1 MFENI
6 LLIVTSLFTM
16 INPLGVVPIF
26 ISLTETFS
34 YTESRR
40 VAIKAS
46 LISFITLTLFALS
59 GKVIFDFFGISVDG
73 LKVIGGILFFIMG
86 YEMLRGRTV
95 PKKMENES
103 NANFGGE
110 VAITPLAIPMIT
122 GPGSITMV
130 IILMQSADTVLKK
143 GEIIGGIFIVTI
155 LTAIILISGR
165 KLMSFLG
172 PSGSNV
178 MMRLMG
184 LIVMLIAVEF
194 FFSGITPYIQ
204 KIVMSINSLS

>member
-1 MFENI
+1 MIEE
-6 LLIVTSLFTM
+6 LLLYITSLFTM
-16 INPLGVVPIF
+16 INPLGVVPLF
-26 ISLTETFS
+26 ISLTDSFTPS
-34 YTESRR
+34 ESRR

-46 LISFITLTLFALS
+46 VISFITLTLFALT
-59 GKVIFDFFGISVDG
+59 GKILFDFFGISVDG

-95 PKKMENES
+95 PKKMDNETNS
-103 NANFGGE
+103 NFGKE
-110 VAITPLAIPMIT
+110 VAITPIAIPMIT

-130 IILMQSADTVLKK
+130 IILMQSADSIFKK
-143 GEIIGGIFIVTI
+143 AEIISAIFVVTF

-178 MMRLMG
+178 LMRLMG

-194 FFSGITPYIQ
+194 FFSGITPYIY
-204 KIVMSINSLS
+204 KIVESIP

>member
-6 LLIVTSLFTM
+6 LLYVTLLFTM
-16 INPLGVVPIF
+16 INPLAVVPIF
-26 ISLTETFS
+26 ISLTDSFS
-34 YTESRR
+34 LAESRR
-40 VAIKAS
+40 VAVKAS
-46 LISFITLTLFALS
+46 LVSFITLTLFALS

-95 PKKMENES
+95 PKKVENES
-103 NANFGGE
+103 NDNFGGE

-122 GPGSITMV
+122 GTGSITMV
-130 IILMQSADTVLKK
+130 IIFMQSADSILMK
-143 GEIIGGIFIVTI
+143 GEIISGILIVTFF
-155 LTAIILISGR
+155 TAIILISGR

-194 FFSGITPYIQ
+194 FFAGITPYIY
-204 KIVMSINSLS
+204 KIVENMP

>member
-1 MFENI
+1 MLENI

-26 ISLTETFS
+26 ISLTDSFS
-34 YTESRR
+34 AKESKR

-46 LISFITLTLFALS
+46 FVSFISLTLFALS

-95 PKKMENES
+95 PKKVENES

-130 IILMQSADTVLKK
+130 IILMQSADSVLKK
-143 GEIIGGIFIVTI
+143 GEIIFGIFVVIL

-165 KLMSFLG
+165 RLMNFLG

-194 FFSGITPYIQ
+194 FFAGITPYIQ
-204 KIVMSINSLS
+204 KIVEVVG

>member
-1 MFENI
+1 
-6 LLIVTSLFTM
+6 M
-16 INPLGVVPIF
+16 INPLGVVPLF
-26 ISLTETFS
+26 ISLTDSFTPS
-34 YTESRR
+34 ESRG

-46 LISFITLTLFALS
+46 VISFITLTLFALT
-59 GKVIFDFFGISVDG
+59 GKILFDFFGISVDG

-95 PKKMENES
+95 PKKMDNET
-103 NANFGGE
+103 NRNFGKE
-110 VAITPLAIPMIT
+110 VAITPIAIPMVT

-130 IILMQSADTVLKK
+130 IILMQGADSIFKK
-143 GEIIGGIFIVTI
+143 AEIISAIFIVTF

-165 KLMSFLG
+165 KLMSLLG

-178 MMRLMG
+178 LMRLMG

-194 FFSGITPYIQ
+194 FFSGITPYIY
-204 KIVMSINSLS
+204 KIVESMP

>member
-16 INPLGVVPIF
+16 INPLGVVPLF
-26 ISLTETFS
+26 ISLTDSFS
-34 YTESRR
+34 VAESRR

-46 LISFITLTLFALS
+46 VISFITLTLFALT
-59 GKVIFDFFGISVDG
+59 GKIIFDFFGISVDG

-95 PKKMENES
+95 PKKMDNES
-103 NANFGGE
+103 NSNFGHE

-130 IILMQSADTVLKK
+130 IILMQGADSIMKK
-143 GEIIGGIFIVTI
+143 GEIISGIFMVTL

-204 KIVMSINSLS
+204 KIVLSIS

>member
-1 MFENI
+1 MFDNI
-6 LLIVTSLFTM
+6 LLYITSLFTM

-26 ISLTETFS
+26 ISLTDSFS
-34 YTESRR
+34 VAESRR

-46 LISFITLTLFALS
+46 IISFITLTLFALT
-59 GKVIFDFFGISVDG
+59 GKILFDFFGISVDG

-95 PKKMENES
+95 PKKMDNES
-103 NANFGGE
+103 NTNFGRE

-130 IILMQSADTVLKK
+130 IILMQSADTVFKK
-143 GEIIGGIFIVTI
+143 GELIAGIFIVT
-155 LTAIILISGR
+155 LFTAIILISGR
-165 KLMSFLG
+165 KLMGFLG

-194 FFSGITPYIQ
+194 FFSGITPYIY
-204 KIVMSINSLS
+204 KIVELMP

>member
-1 MFENI
+1 MIEE
-6 LLIVTSLFTM
+6 LLLYITSLFTM
-16 INPLGVVPIF
+16 INPLGVVPLF
-26 ISLTETFS
+26 ISLTDSFTPA
-34 YTESRR
+34 ESRR

-46 LISFITLTLFALS
+46 VISFITLTLFSLT
-59 GKVIFDFFGISVDG
+59 GKILFDFFGISVDG

-95 PKKMENES
+95 PKKMENETNKS
-103 NANFGGE
+103 FGKE

-130 IILMQSADTVLKK
+130 IILMQSADTIVKK
-143 GEIIGGIFIVTI
+143 GEIISGIFIVTL

-165 KLMSFLG
+165 KLISFLG

-178 MMRLMG
+178 LMRLMG

-194 FFSGITPYIQ
+194 FFSGITPYIY
-204 KIVMSINSLS
+204 KIVEAMPKL

>member
-1 MFENI
+1 MFDNI
-6 LLIVTSLFTM
+6 LLYITSLFTM

-26 ISLTETFS
+26 ISLTDSFS
-34 YTESRR
+34 VAESRR

-46 LISFITLTLFALS
+46 IISFITLTLFALT
-59 GKVIFDFFGISVDG
+59 GKILFDFFGISVDG

-95 PKKMENES
+95 PKKMDNES
-103 NANFGGE
+103 NTNFGRE

-130 IILMQSADTVLKK
+130 IILMQSADTVFKK
-143 GEIIGGIFIVTI
+143 GELIAGIFIVT
-155 LTAIILISGR
+155 LFTAIILISGR

-194 FFSGITPYIQ
+194 FFSGITPYIY
-204 KIVMSINSLS
+204 KIVELMP

>member
-1 MFENI
+1 MIEE
-6 LLIVTSLFTM
+6 LLLYITSLFTM
-16 INPLGVVPIF
+16 INPLGVVPLF
-26 ISLTETFS
+26 ISLTDSFS
-34 YTESRR
+34 TAESRR

-46 LISFITLTLFALS
+46 VVSFITLVLFAIS

-73 LKVIGGILFFIMG
+73 LKVIGGILFFVMG

-103 NANFGGE
+103 NKNFGKE
-110 VAITPLAIPMIT
+110 VAITPIAIPMIT

-130 IILMQSADTVLKK
+130 IILMQSADSIIQKA
-143 GEIIGGIFIVTI
+143 EIISAIFVVTL

-165 KLMSFLG
+165 RLMSFLG

-178 MMRLMG
+178 LMRLMG

-194 FFSGITPYIQ
+194 FFSGITPYIY
-204 KIVMSINSLS
+204 KIVESMP

>member
-1 MFENI
+1 MIEVI
-6 LLIVTSLFTM
+6 LLYITSLFTM
-16 INPLGVVPIF
+16 INPLGVVPLF
-26 ISLTETFS
+26 ISLTDSFTPS
-34 YTESRR
+34 ESRG

-46 LISFITLTLFALS
+46 VISFITLTLFALT
-59 GKVIFDFFGISVDG
+59 GKILFDFFGISVDG

-95 PKKMENES
+95 PKKMDNET
-103 NANFGGE
+103 NRNFGKE
-110 VAITPLAIPMIT
+110 VAITPIAIPMIT

-130 IILMQSADTVLKK
+130 IILMQGADSIFKK
-143 GEIIGGIFIVTI
+143 AEIISAIFVVTF

-165 KLMSFLG
+165 KLMSLLG

-178 MMRLMG
+178 LMRLMG

-194 FFSGITPYIQ
+194 FFSGITPYIY
-204 KIVMSINSLS
+204 KIVESMP

>member
-6 LLIVTSLFTM
+6 LLYVTLLFTM
-16 INPLGVVPIF
+16 INPLAVVPIF
-26 ISLTETFS
+26 ISLTDSFS
-34 YTESRR
+34 VAESRR

-46 LISFITLTLFALS
+46 LVSFITLTLFALS

-95 PKKMENES
+95 PKKVDNES
-103 NANFGGE
+103 NDSFGGE

-130 IILMQSADTVLKK
+130 IIFMQSANSIIMK
-143 GEIIGGIFIVTI
+143 GEIIFGIFIVTI
-155 LTAIILISGR
+155 ITAIVLISGR
-165 KLMSFLG
+165 KLMSLLG

-194 FFSGITPYIQ
+194 FFAGITPYIY
-204 KIVMSINSLS
+204 KIVESMP

>member
-6 LLIVTSLFTM
+6 LLYVTLLFTM
-16 INPLGVVPIF
+16 INPLAVVPIF
-26 ISLTETFS
+26 ISLTDSFS
-34 YTESRR
+34 VAESRR

-46 LISFITLTLFALS
+46 LVSFITLTLFALS

-95 PKKMENES
+95 PKKVENES
-103 NANFGGE
+103 NDNFGGE

-130 IILMQSADTVLKK
+130 IILMQGADSIFMK
-143 GEIIGGIFIVTI
+143 GEIITGIFIVT
-155 LTAIILISGR
+155 LFTAIILISGR

-184 LIVMLIAVEF
+184 LIVMLISVEF
-194 FFSGITPYIQ
+194 FFTGITPYIY
-204 KIVMSINSLS
+204 KIVEGMP

>member
-1 MFENI
+1 MIEV
-6 LLIVTSLFTM
+6 LLLYITSLFTM
-16 INPLGVVPIF
+16 INPLGVVPLF
-26 ISLTETFS
+26 ISLTDSFTPS
-34 YTESRR
+34 ESRG

-46 LISFITLTLFALS
+46 VISFITLTLFALT
-59 GKVIFDFFGISVDG
+59 GKILFDFFGISVDG

-95 PKKMENES
+95 PKKMDNET
-103 NANFGGE
+103 NRNFGKE
-110 VAITPLAIPMIT
+110 VAITPIAIPMVT

-130 IILMQSADTVLKK
+130 IILMQGADSIFKK
-143 GEIIGGIFIVTI
+143 AEIISAIFIVTF

-165 KLMSFLG
+165 KLMSLLG

-178 MMRLMG
+178 LMRLMG

-194 FFSGITPYIQ
+194 FFSGITPYIY
-204 KIVMSINSLS
+204 KIVESMP

>member
-6 LLIVTSLFTM
+6 LLYVTLLFTM
-16 INPLGVVPIF
+16 INPLAVVPIF
-26 ISLTETFS
+26 ISLTDSFS
-34 YTESRR
+34 LAESRR
-40 VAIKAS
+40 VAVKAS
-46 LISFITLTLFALS
+46 LVSFITLTLFALS

-95 PKKMENES
+95 PKKVENES
-103 NANFGGE
+103 NDNFGGE

-130 IILMQSADTVLKK
+130 IIFMQSADSILMK
-143 GEIIGGIFIVTI
+143 GEIISGILIVTFF
-155 LTAIILISGR
+155 TAIILISGR

-194 FFSGITPYIQ
+194 FFAGITPYIY
-204 KIVMSINSLS
+204 KIVENMP

>member
-6 LLIVTSLFTM
+6 LLYVTLLFTM
-16 INPLGVVPIF
+16 INPLAVVPIF
-26 ISLTETFS
+26 ISLTDSFS
-34 YTESRR
+34 VAESRR

-46 LISFITLTLFALS
+46 LVSFITLTLFALS

-95 PKKMENES
+95 PKKVDNES
-103 NANFGGE
+103 NDSFGGE

-130 IILMQSADTVLKK
+130 IIFMQSANSIIMK
-143 GEIIGGIFIVTI
+143 GEIIFGILIVTI
-155 LTAIILISGR
+155 ITAIVLISGR
-165 KLMSFLG
+165 KLMSLLG

-194 FFSGITPYIQ
+194 FFAGITPYIY
-204 KIVMSINSLS
+204 KIVESMP

>member
-1 MFENI
+1 MIEVV
-6 LLIVTSLFTM
+6 LLYITSLFTM
-16 INPLGVVPIF
+16 INPLGVVPLF
-26 ISLTETFS
+26 ISLTDSFTPS
-34 YTESRR
+34 ESRG

-46 LISFITLTLFALS
+46 VISFITLTLFALT
-59 GKVIFDFFGISVDG
+59 GKILFDFFGISVDG

-95 PKKMENES
+95 PKKMDNET
-103 NANFGGE
+103 NRNFGKE
-110 VAITPLAIPMIT
+110 VAITPIAIPMIT

-130 IILMQSADTVLKK
+130 IILMQGADSIFKK
-143 GEIIGGIFIVTI
+143 AEIISAIFVVTF

-165 KLMSFLG
+165 KLMSLLG

-178 MMRLMG
+178 LMRLMG

-194 FFSGITPYIQ
+194 FFSGITPYIY
-204 KIVMSINSLS
+204 KIVESMP

>member
-6 LLIVTSLFTM
+6 LLYVTSLFTM

-26 ISLTETFS
+26 ISFTDSFS
-34 YTESRR
+34 TTESRK

-103 NANFGGE
+103 NDNFGGE

-130 IILMQSADTVLKK
+130 IILMQGANTVTEK
-143 GEIIGGIFIVTI
+143 GGIITGIFIVTF

-178 MMRLMG
+178 LMRLMG

-194 FFSGITPYIQ
+194 FFAGITPYIQ
-204 KIVMSINSLS
+204 KIVEVMP

>member
-6 LLIVTSLFTM
+6 LLYVTLLFTM
-16 INPLGVVPIF
+16 INPLAVVPIF
-26 ISLTETFS
+26 ISLTDSFS
-34 YTESRR
+34 VAESRR

-46 LISFITLTLFALS
+46 LVSFITLTLFALS

-95 PKKMENES
+95 PKKVDNES
-103 NANFGGE
+103 NDSFGGE

-130 IILMQSADTVLKK
+130 IIFMQSANSIIMK
-143 GEIIGGIFIVTI
+143 GEIIFGIFIVTI
-155 LTAIILISGR
+155 ITAIVLISGR
-165 KLMSFLG
+165 RLMSFLG

-194 FFSGITPYIQ
+194 FFAGITPYIY
-204 KIVMSINSLS
+204 KIVESMP

>member
-1 MFENI
+1 
-6 LLIVTSLFTM
+6 M
-16 INPLGVVPIF
+16 INPLGVVPLF
-26 ISLTETFS
+26 ISLTDSFTPS
-34 YTESRR
+34 ESRG

-46 LISFITLTLFALS
+46 VISFITLTLFALT
-59 GKVIFDFFGISVDG
+59 GKILFDFFGISVDG

-95 PKKMENES
+95 PKKMDNET
-103 NANFGGE
+103 NRNFGKE
-110 VAITPLAIPMIT
+110 VAITPIAIPMIT

-130 IILMQSADTVLKK
+130 IILMQGADSIFKK
-143 GEIIGGIFIVTI
+143 AEIISAIFVVTF

-165 KLMSFLG
+165 KLMSLLG

-178 MMRLMG
+178 LMRLMG

-194 FFSGITPYIQ
+194 FFSGITPYIY
-204 KIVMSINSLS
+204 KIVESMP

>member
-1 MFENI
+1 MYENI
-6 LLIVTSLFTM
+6 LLYVTSLFTM

-26 ISLTETFS
+26 ISLTDSFS
-34 YTESRR
+34 TNESRK

-46 LISFITLTLFALS
+46 LISFIILTLFALS

-103 NANFGGE
+103 NENFGGE

-130 IILMQSADTVLKK
+130 IILMQSADTFTEK
-143 GEIIGGIFIVTI
+143 GGIITGIFIVTF

-194 FFSGITPYIQ
+194 FFAGITPYIQ
-204 KIVMSINSLS
+204 KIAEAIK

>member
-6 LLIVTSLFTM
+6 LIYVTLLFTM
-16 INPLGVVPIF
+16 INPLAVVPIF
-26 ISLTETFS
+26 ISLTDSFS
-34 YTESRR
+34 VAESRG

-46 LISFITLTLFALS
+46 FVSFITLTLFALS

-95 PKKMENES
+95 PKKVENES

-130 IILMQSADTVLKK
+130 IIFMQDADSIFMK
-143 GEIIGGIFIVTI
+143 GEIITGIFIVT
-155 LTAIILISGR
+155 LFTAIILISGR
-165 KLMSFLG
+165 RLMSFLG

-194 FFSGITPYIQ
+194 FFAGITPYIY
-204 KIVMSINSLS
+204 KIVEAMP

>member
-6 LLIVTSLFTM
+6 LLYVTLLFTM
-16 INPLGVVPIF
+16 INPLAVVPIF
-26 ISLTETFS
+26 ISLTDSFS
-34 YTESRR
+34 VAESRR

-46 LISFITLTLFALS
+46 LVSFITLTLFALS
-59 GKVIFDFFGISVDG
+59 GKVIFDFFGISVAG

-95 PKKMENES
+95 PKKVDNES
-103 NANFGGE
+103 NESFGGE

-130 IILMQSADTVLKK
+130 IIFMQSANSIIMK
-143 GEIIGGIFIVTI
+143 GEIIFGIFIVTI
-155 LTAIILISGR
+155 ITAIVLISGR
-165 KLMSFLG
+165 RLMSFLG

-194 FFSGITPYIQ
+194 FFAGITPYIY
-204 KIVMSINSLS
+204 KIVESMP

>member
-6 LLIVTSLFTM
+6 LLNVTLLFTM
-16 INPLGVVPIF
+16 INPLAVVPIF
-26 ISLTETFS
+26 ISLTDSFS
-34 YTESRR
+34 MAESRR

-46 LISFITLTLFALS
+46 LVSFITLTLFALS
-59 GKVIFDFFGISVDG
+59 GKVVFDFFGISVNG
-73 LKVIGGILFFIMG
+73 LKIIGGILFFIMG
-86 YEMLRGRTV
+86 YEMLRGITV
-95 PKKMENES
+95 PKKVDTDS

-130 IILMQSADTVLKK
+130 IILMQSADSVFKK
-143 GEIIGGIFIVTI
+143 GEIITGIFIVTV

-172 PSGSNV
+172 PSGSKV

-184 LIVMLIAVEF
+184 LIVMLMAVEF
-194 FFSGITPYIQ
+194 FFAGITPYIY
-204 KIVMSINSLS
+204 KIVEAMP

>member
-1 MFENI
+1 MIENI
-6 LLIVTSLFTM
+6 LLYTMSLFTM
-16 INPLGVVPIF
+16 INPLAVVPLF
-26 ISLTETFS
+26 ISLTDSFS
-34 YTESRR
+34 VNESRR

-46 LISFITLTLFALS
+46 LISFMSLTLFALT
-59 GKVIFDFFGISVDG
+59 GKIIFDFFGISVDG

-95 PKKMENES
+95 PKRMDNET

-130 IILMQSADTVLKK
+130 IILMQGADSITNK
-143 GEIIGGIFIVTI
+143 GEIITGIFIVTF

-165 KLMSFLG
+165 RLMSFLG

-194 FFSGITPYIQ
+194 FFGGITPYIQ
-204 KIVMSINSLS
+204 KIAEAIK

>member
-6 LLIVTSLFTM
+6 LLYVTLLFTM
-16 INPLGVVPIF
+16 INPLAVVPIF
-26 ISLTETFS
+26 ISLTDSFS
-34 YTESRR
+34 VTESRR

-46 LISFITLTLFALS
+46 FVSFITLSLFALS

-95 PKKMENES
+95 PKKVDSES
-103 NANFGGE
+103 NDNFGGE

-130 IILMQSADTVLKK
+130 IIFMQSADSILIK
-143 GEIIGGIFIVTI
+143 GEIITGIFIVTI
-155 LTAIILISGR
+155 FTAIILISGR
-165 KLMSFLG
+165 KLMKFLG

-194 FFSGITPYIQ
+194 FFAGITPYIY
-204 KIVMSINSLS
+204 KIAEGMP

>member
-1 MFENI
+1 
-6 LLIVTSLFTM
+6 M
-16 INPLGVVPIF
+16 INPLGVVPLF
-26 ISLTETFS
+26 ISLTDSFTPS
-34 YTESRR
+34 VSRG

-46 LISFITLTLFALS
+46 VISFITLTLFALT
-59 GKVIFDFFGISVDG
+59 GKILFDFFGISVDG

-95 PKKMENES
+95 PKKMDNET
-103 NANFGGE
+103 NRNFGKE
-110 VAITPLAIPMIT
+110 VAITPIAIPMIT

-130 IILMQSADTVLKK
+130 IILMQGADSIFKK
-143 GEIIGGIFIVTI
+143 AEIISAIFVVTF

-165 KLMSFLG
+165 KLMSLLG

-178 MMRLMG
+178 LMRLMG

-194 FFSGITPYIQ
+194 FFSGITPYIY
-204 KIVMSINSLS
+204 KIVESMP

>member
-1 MFENI
+1 MFESV
-6 LLIVTSLFTM
+6 LLYVTSLFTM
-16 INPLGVVPIF
+16 INPLGVVPLF
-26 ISLTETFS
+26 ISLTDKFS
-34 YTESRR
+34 AAESRK

-59 GKVIFDFFGISVDG
+59 GKLIFDFFGILVNG
-73 LKVIGGILFFIMG
+73 LKVIGGIIFFIMG

-95 PKKMENES
+95 PKKMDNES
-103 NANFGGE
+103 NKNFGSE
-110 VAITPLAIPMIT
+110 IAITPLAIPMIT

-130 IILMQSADTVLKK
+130 IILMQGADSIMIKS
-143 GEIIGGIFIVTI
+143 EIITSIFIVLL
-155 LTAIILISGR
+155 LTVVILISGR
-165 KLMSFLG
+165 RLMNFLG

-194 FFSGITPYIQ
+194 FFSGITPYIH
-204 KIVMSINSLS
+204 KIMETTP

>member
-1 MFENI
+1 
-6 LLIVTSLFTM
+6 M
-16 INPLGVVPIF
+16 INPLGVVPLF
-26 ISLTETFS
+26 ISLTDSFTPS
-34 YTESRR
+34 ESRG

-46 LISFITLTLFALS
+46 VISFITLTLFALT
-59 GKVIFDFFGISVDG
+59 GKILFDFFGISVDG

-95 PKKMENES
+95 PKKMDNET
-103 NANFGGE
+103 NRNFGKE
-110 VAITPLAIPMIT
+110 VAITPIAIPMIT

-130 IILMQSADTVLKK
+130 IILMQGADSIFKK
-143 GEIIGGIFIVTI
+143 AEIISAIFVVTF

-165 KLMSFLG
+165 KLMSLLR

-178 MMRLMG
+178 LMRLMG

-194 FFSGITPYIQ
+194 FFSGITPYIY
-204 KIVMSINSLS
+204 KIVESMP

>member
-6 LLIVTSLFTM
+6 LLYVTLLFTM
-16 INPLGVVPIF
+16 INPLAVVPIF
-26 ISLTETFS
+26 ISLTDSFS
-34 YTESRR
+34 VAESRR

-46 LISFITLTLFALS
+46 LVSFITLTLFALS

-95 PKKMENES
+95 PKKVDNES
-103 NANFGGE
+103 NDSFGGE

-130 IILMQSADTVLKK
+130 IIFMQSANSIIMK
-143 GEIIGGIFIVTI
+143 GEIIFGIFIVTI
-155 LTAIILISGR
+155 ITAIVLISGR
-165 KLMSFLG
+165 KLMSILG

-194 FFSGITPYIQ
+194 FFAGITPYIY
-204 KIVMSINSLS
+204 KIVESMP